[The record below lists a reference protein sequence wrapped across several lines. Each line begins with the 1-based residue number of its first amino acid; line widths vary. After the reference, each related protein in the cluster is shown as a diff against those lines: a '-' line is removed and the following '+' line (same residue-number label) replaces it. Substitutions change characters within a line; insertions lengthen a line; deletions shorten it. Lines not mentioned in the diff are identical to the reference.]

1 MKPRSSLFLGLGL
14 LTATGVWASGQ
25 MPDRLMSDRPCQDGW
40 IGCWV
45 DGKLVNANPSLD
57 DGGRLHPVDLRIDFF
72 DLKATGSFSVHNGL
86 STYGA
91 DEVPQIPEAIPEP
104 EPVDTPEVEPDQEM
118 MNQDAVAQVDSEPP
132 ANSDWNDPLFDNP
145 SQQNSGSTSGSTSG
159 SNSGSNSGSTRNVEN
174 QAPSVTTRPTRE
186 PPPREPTRRDPE
198 PSVEPVKTEPPP
210 VAANVHCDDLRQLE
224 GVALL
229 GALSPAHS
237 ACMEHR
243 IETESSLTTKN
254 KISRVLLINAE
265 SSKNGEWP
273 RLMRRHLTEIN
284 QSDPDMCLKYALHL
298 SRKKGASS
306 SHGVIKWSE
315 LALERKSVWSGPTF
329 TKRVYDLHKLR
340 AHAANKLWQ
349 RTNEDLLNAG
359 ADREKLAGKEEK
371 ARGRAKS
378 LAREWLDF
386 ARAASQNTSEAM
398 SLCISTAGSKKFCK
412 E

>member
-1 MKPRSSLFLGLGL
+1 MKPRSALFLGLGL
-14 LTATGVWASGQ
+14 LTATGVWAAGRIPAR
-25 MPDRLMSDRPCQDGW
+25 MVSDRPCQDGW
-40 IGCWV
+40 NGCFV
-45 DGKLVNANPSLD
+45 DGELVNAEPVFD
-57 DGGRLHPVDLRIDFF
+57 QDGRLQPVDLRVGFF
-72 DLKATGSFSVHNGL
+72 DLKATRSFSVHNGL

-91 DEVPQIPEAIPEP
+91 DDVPQIPERVVS
-104 EPVDTPEVEPDQEM
+104 EPVPPSEPDIESDSEVAD
-118 MNQDAVAQVDSEPP
+118 QDAVAQVDPVP
-132 ANSDWNDPLFDNP
+132 QANTEWNDPLYENP
-145 SQQNSGSTSGSTSG
+145 GAQSRVSKPNLG
-159 SNSGSNSGSTRNVEN
+159 NEK
-174 QAPSVTTRPTRE
+174 ASVNTKSTRE
-186 PPPREPTRRDPE
+186 PTPREPTPRE
-198 PSVEPVKTEPPP
+198 PTPREPTPREPTPREPSSVEPSP
-210 VAANVHCDDLRQLE
+210 AAVSVHCDDLRQLE

-243 IETESSLTTKN
+243 IETESSQTTKN

-265 SSKNGEWP
+265 TSKNGEWP
-273 RLMRRHLTEIN
+273 RLMKRHLTEIN

-298 SRKKGASS
+298 SRRKGASS

-315 LALERKSVWSGPTF
+315 LALERKSQWSGPTF

-359 ADREKLAGKEEK
+359 SNREALAGKEEK
-371 ARGRAKS
+371 SRGRAKG